1 MASSMTIA
9 IQRAS
14 TTDLETLSRIE
25 QECFTV
31 EAFSKR
37 QIASLLITPASV
49 NLLAKANEEVAG
61 FVIGLLHDYGEVK
74 LGHIVTIDVV
84 PRYRRRGV
92 GIKLLREVEKEFQK
106 VGVGVCYLEVRV
118 DNTAAK
124 KLYKKLGYR
133 GVEVLEDYYYRGGHG
148 IRLEKTLLL

>member
-1 MASSMTIA
+1 MTIV

-14 TTDLETLSRIE
+14 TTDIGTLSRIE

-37 QIASLLITPASV
+37 QIASLLKAPASV
-49 NLLAKANEEVAG
+49 GLMAKASEEVAG

-74 LGHIVTIDVV
+74 LGQIVTIDVV

-92 GIKLLREVEKEFQK
+92 GMKLLREVEKEFQNM
-106 VGVGVCYLEVRV
+106 GVGVCYLEVRAG
-118 DNTAAK
+118 NTAAK
-124 KLYKKLGYR
+124 KLYQKLGYR
-133 GVEVLEDYYYRGGHG
+133 EVEVLEDYYYRGGHG
-148 IRLEKTLLL
+148 IRLEKALFP